1 MGGWVAALTGVSLS
15 AYRQKRI
22 WGKKHRRRRRLPAE
36 APQAKICEIWARRNS
51 FSFTKSHSVHIQI
64 HFFSRLRRAILSSM
78 QSYNNIV
85 IAFSKGKLPVHT
97 IHNSRNEKTCFC
109 RERNSKSAVLHHAMV
124 IVYQYVLDFS
134 IGSIGKVYLF
144 RRLNCMIEMI
154 SRRSI
159 QSGRLIR
166 HT

>member
-1 MGGWVAALTGVSLS
+1 MGRC
-15 AYRQKRI
+15 AYRRKP
-22 WGKKHRRRRRLPAE
+22 KRLPAE
-36 APQAKICEIWARRNS
+36 ADLWEEAQAPQALTGRSAAGENLRDLGSEKLIFLYKIAFRTRPNP
-51 FSFTKSHSVHIQI
+51 
-64 HFFSRLRRAILSSM
+64 FFSRLRRAILLSM
-78 QSYNNIV
+78 QSYHNIV

>member
-1 MGGWVAALTGVSLS
+1 MGRSTGAAG
-15 AYRQKRI
+15 AYRQKR
-22 WGKKHRRRRRLPAE
+22 RRR
-36 APQAKICEIWARRNS
+36 KFARSGLGETHFPLQNRIPYT
-51 FSFTKSHSVHIQI
+51 FKSI
-64 HFFSRLRRAILSSM
+64 FSRLRRAILLSM

-134 IGSIGKVYLF
+134 IGSIGKVYLL
-144 RRLNCMIEMI
+144 RRLNCMIEKI
-154 SRRSI
+154 SRPSI

>member
-1 MGGWVAALTGVSLS
+1 MPPGGWGWVAALTGRSGFGGRS
-15 AYRQKRI
+15 TGAAGAYRQM
-22 WGKKHRRRRRLPAE
+22 RRRRNFARSGLGE
-36 APQAKICEIWARRNS
+36 AHFPSQNRIPYTS
-51 FSFTKSHSVHIQI
+51 KSI
-64 HFFSRLRRAILSSM
+64 FSRLRRAILLSM